1 MPLYVELVLSKEESD
16 LESAGLD
23 GGVSLDAAAGRGH
36 THVAITGSDTAERF
50 FVTEKPQ
57 RVRVP
62 LPKTNILKD
71 SDTHITVSNDA
82 RLLLSVDRLAASVA
96 GVVTTSLAGQASA
109 FLDNLS
115 GDEKTL
121 PQGAVGVR
129 FAGWDDL
136 AASVGIRDVRVVEA
150 KSEIITPEDQ
160 GKQLQVHFASEKVS
174 GRPLQAEQ
182 EEVKAELKKIYNES
196 WQLRKRV
203 VFAKAPTLTKS
214 VMTVP
219 VGMAGTGYDL
229 SVSVVAK
236 PAAQTAQ
243 ALEDMMRAAIMSE
256 LAGQQS
262 DFDAFLSKEGIESAQ
277 WAGIVMSALSTSASW
292 LIPYKGDER
301 TVVLPRG
308 KLKAFS
314 TESWL
319 AEPTRLG
326 MADDCDGS
334 AAWITAAVYQI
345 EKLFTEDGGSREM
358 FPTLHAAWRALA
370 MYKVGVAVLS
380 AHAGKASDADGAT
393 GAIAGH
399 AQVLALPKL
408 HLLEALGCEDQDLAA
423 ARRELLFKN
432 LILRIPSQELTD
444 ITRGDLDAAMRA
456 LPGLAAEGTGPAN
469 SQLWEPK
476 EDLRNG
482 KIATEKRVAGAFKA
496 ISPSQALPLRDLNVG
511 PGCSHKFYDEFV
523 EFITDWSM
531 LDSPVL
537 QARGEAAAHFVLGH
551 GDSAGATPEQV
562 ATGNYTATPL
572 WKADKK
578 RSDMLTRAAERVQ
591 RNTLPMGKPVLLSAK
606 QESDLQT
613 SLGLL
618 AELDK
623 RLREHEADTG
633 LQRNAVNATTL
644 RDEIRAV
651 IPFTSLIN
659 NPTGVANLVD
669 LMEGSGQVD
678 VSVIRDVAVASEP
691 ARFMPTWFGSH
702 PASLDRGVFAV
713 VTLFV

>member
-1 MPLYVELVLSKEESD
+1 
-16 LESAGLD
+16 
-23 GGVSLDAAAGRGH
+23 
-36 THVAITGSDTAERF
+36 
-50 FVTEKPQ
+50 
-57 RVRVP
+57 
-62 LPKTNILKD
+62 
-71 SDTHITVSNDA
+71 
-82 RLLLSVDRLAASVA
+82 
-96 GVVTTSLAGQASA
+96 
-109 FLDNLS
+109 
-115 GDEKTL
+115 
-121 PQGAVGVR
+121 
-129 FAGWDDL
+129 
-136 AASVGIRDVRVVEA
+136 
-150 KSEIITPEDQ
+150 
-160 GKQLQVHFASEKVS
+160 
-174 GRPLQAEQ
+174 
-182 EEVKAELKKIYNES
+182 
-196 WQLRKRV
+196 
-203 VFAKAPTLTKS
+203 
-214 VMTVP
+214 
-219 VGMAGTGYDL
+219 
-229 SVSVVAK
+229 
-236 PAAQTAQ
+236 
-243 ALEDMMRAAIMSE
+243 
-256 LAGQQS
+256 
-262 DFDAFLSKEGIESAQ
+262 
-277 WAGIVMSALSTSASW
+277 
-292 LIPYKGDER
+292 
-301 TVVLPRG
+301 
-308 KLKAFS
+308 
-314 TESWL
+314 
-319 AEPTRLG
+319 
-326 MADDCDGS
+326 
-334 AAWITAAVYQI
+334 
-345 EKLFTEDGGSREM
+345 
-358 FPTLHAAWRALA
+358 

-432 LILRIPSQELTD
+432 MILRIPSQELTA
-444 ITRGDLDAAMRA
+444 ITRGDLDNAMRA

-476 EDLRNG
+476 ERLRNE

-511 PGCSHKFYDEFV
+511 PGGSHKFYDEFV

-551 GDSAGATPEQV
+551 GDFAGATPEQV

-613 SLGLL
+613 SLDLL

-633 LQRNAVNATTL
+633 LHRNAVNATTL

-651 IPFTSLIN
+651 IPFASLIS
-659 NPTGVANLVD
+659 NPTGVENLVD
-669 LMEGSGQVD
+669 LMGGCGQVD

-691 ARFMPTWFGSH
+691 GRFMPEWFGSH
-702 PASLDRGVFAV
+702 PASHDRGVFAV
-713 VTLFV
+713 VTLFI

>member
-50 FVTEKPQ
+50 FVTETPQ

-62 LPKTNILKD
+62 LPKTNIIKD
-71 SDTHITVSNDA
+71 SETHITVSNDT

-115 GDEKTL
+115 GDDKTL
-121 PQGAVGVR
+121 PHGAVGVR

-150 KSEIITPEDQ
+150 ESEIITPEDQ
-160 GKQLQVHFASEKVS
+160 GKQLQVHFASEDVS
-174 GRPLQAEQ
+174 GKPLQTEQ
-182 EEVKAELKKIYNES
+182 EYVKSEVKKIYNES

-214 VMTVP
+214 IMTVP

-236 PAAQTAQ
+236 PAAQTAR

-277 WAGIVMSALSTSASW
+277 WAGVVMSALSTSASW

-345 EKLFTEDGGSREM
+345 EKLFTEGGSREA

-380 AHAGKASDADGAT
+380 AHAGKASDANGAT

-408 HLLEALGCEDQDLAA
+408 HLLEALGGEDQELTA
-423 ARRELLFKN
+423 ARRDLLFKN
-432 LILRIPSQELTD
+432 LILRIPSQELKA
-444 ITRGDLDAAMRA
+444 IMRGELDDAMRA
-456 LPGLAAEGTGPAN
+456 LPGVAGEGTGAAN
-469 SQLWEPK
+469 SQLWEPD
-476 EDLRNG
+476 EHLRSE

-496 ISPSQALPLRDLNVG
+496 ISPSQAVPLRDLNVR
-511 PGCSHKFYDEFV
+511 PGGSHKFYDEFV

-537 QARGEAAAHFVLGH
+537 QARGEAAAHFVLGR

-562 ATGNYTATPL
+562 AMGNYTATPL

-591 RNTLPMGKPVLLSAK
+591 RNTLPMGKPVRLSEK
-606 QESDLQT
+606 QELDLNT

-618 AELDK
+618 AELDE
-623 RLREHEADTG
+623 RLRAHEADTG
-633 LQRNAVNATTL
+633 LQRNAVNSTRL

-651 IPFTSLIN
+651 IPFASLIN

-678 VSVIRDVAVASEP
+678 VSVIRDVAVASEA
-691 ARFMPTWFGSH
+691 ARFIPEWFGSH

-713 VTLFV
+713 VTLFVV